1 MKAHE
6 IPLHRY
12 SISSSI
18 TLTGIFTP
26 ISMEKIV
33 VQQQLGKFK
42 ETDQVCKRMKSS
54 LFSDQVYFPNDEI
67 NRKLKY
73 QQYIILLAKKK

>member
-1 MKAHE
+1 
-6 IPLHRY
+6 
-12 SISSSI
+12 
-18 TLTGIFTP
+18 
-26 ISMEKIV
+26 MEKIV

-54 LFSDQVYFPNDEI
+54 LFSDEVYFPNDEI

-73 QQYIILLAKKK
+73 QQYVMLLAKKK